1 MAFVTTGGVNSSGLR
16 PTWVQCRPHVAVP
29 LRGQALRVGVC
40 APRSQGATEVRGNFI
55 APYRAGA
62 PMRCRGAF
70 ASVSATATA
79 FPMAG
84 QRNGLPHTRC
94 TCTETRSPFPSH
106 ADRPQCCQTLP
117 SGGRYDHSC
126 SLVQARISPD
136 CRRITAVPS
145 GTRKPLEL
153 IRALRMSRVEH
164 SRHLVQVISLV
175 VQISG
180 QPYHLAQELT
190 PITGVSFAQRPQRT
204 ITNQRDNG
212 PAPSRSA
219 RTRGGSSSCEF
230 PDKFT
235 RRVRLSV
242 PSVSL
247 PEALASPAS
256 PVRCCRNRARF
267 LR

>member
-1 MAFVTTGGVNSSGLR
+1 
-16 PTWVQCRPHVAVP
+16 
-29 LRGQALRVGVC
+29 
-40 APRSQGATEVRGNFI
+40 
-55 APYRAGA
+55 
-62 PMRCRGAF
+62 MRCRGAF

-106 ADRPQCCQTLP
+106 ADRPQCCQPLP

-153 IRALRMSRVEH
+153 IRALCMSRVEH

-212 PAPSRSA
+212 PAPSRS
-219 RTRGGSSSCEF
+219 
-230 PDKFT
+230 T
-235 RRVRLSV
+235 RRAAAQAR
-242 PSVSL
+242 
-247 PEALASPAS
+247 ASSPTSSRAACAYPS
-256 PVRCCRNRARF
+256 PVSACPRHWLHRPRRCGVVGIEHDSFDDDLGVVGKVKLLLVRRNLRWDDEVGVSWSSRAGHVRGTMIF
-267 LR
+267 PVVPRSNVM